1 MAIEIKSNA
10 DNMDEVIRYLDTL
23 AANLKV
29 AFKKGITKTTIGVHR
44 SVMDYLS
51 GAKGSPGDY
60 PVPVVTGNLRRL
72 LDFLPPG
79 QSKQAGGVAFKAGEF
94 SGVVYNSARYA
105 DVIRHGT
112 HSAGKHGPRDYMWDG
127 LKAFGGS
134 ARVADYLL
142 QEINTV
148 TERL

>member
-1 MAIEIKSNA
+1 MAIEIKGSA
-10 DNMDEVIRYLDTL
+10 DNADEVIRYLDSL
-23 AANLKV
+23 VANLKV
-29 AFKKGITKTTIGVHR
+29 AFKKGITKSTIGVHR
-44 SVMDYLS
+44 SAMDYLS

-60 PVPVVTGNLRRL
+60 PVPVITGNLRRL

-79 QSKQAGGVAFKAGEF
+79 QSKQAGGVSFKAEEF

-105 DVIRHGT
+105 DVIRNGT
-112 HSAGKHGPRDYMWDG
+112 HSSSKHDPRDYMEDG

-134 ARVADYLL
+134 ARAAEYLL

>member
-1 MAIEIKSNA
+1 MAIEIKGSA
-10 DNMDEVIRYLDTL
+10 DNADEVIRYLDTL
-23 AANLKV
+23 ATNLKV
-29 AFKKGITKTTIGVHR
+29 AFKKGITKSTMKVHG
-44 SVMDYLS
+44 SVMNYLS

-60 PVPVVTGNLRRL
+60 PVPIRTNHLRGAL
-72 LDFLPPG
+72 AFLPPG
-79 QSKQAGGVAFKAGEF
+79 QSKQAGGVSFKAGEF

-105 DVIRHGT
+105 DVIRNGT
-112 HSAGKHGPRDYMWDG
+112 HSSSKHGPRDYMEDG

-134 ARVADYLL
+134 ARVAEYLL

>member
-1 MAIEIKSNA
+1 MAIEIKSSAENT
-10 DNMDEVIRYLDTL
+10 DEVIRYLDTL

-29 AFKKGITKTTIGVHR
+29 AFKKGITKSTIGVHR
-44 SVMDYLS
+44 SVMDHLS
-51 GAKGSPGDY
+51 GAKGSPGDF
-60 PVPVVTGNLRRL
+60 PVPVITGNLRRL

-79 QSKQAGGVAFKAGEF
+79 QSKQAGGVSFTAGEF
-94 SGVVYNSARYA
+94 AGVVYDSARYA

-112 HSAGKHGPRDYMWDG
+112 HSSRKHGPRDYMWDG

-134 ARVADYLL
+134 ARVAEYLL